1 MITEGRSDGRSHSTS
16 RFVIMIPNFKLEP
29 KKSVSDTLKSK
40 ILPVAWHRDL
50 EKSDLLYAVVTQ
62 SRAAFVAR
70 ILQDGTIFLHE
81 NFSEVKLWYW
91 TLIKCSEDEHR
102 VYNSSWKIKMSEW
115 SWKPGLRDK
124 DGDTQSLSRRYKIPI
139 WPLQSSG
146 IRGYQPIVE
155 FLTARR
161 DLSHHSPRVQP
172 LFSLIAQIFENQ
184 RLVTQLSR
192 RYEIRFFQ
200 KNLIHIF
207 SDMIMES
214 SLNIKKVVV
223 LWFSFEL
230 GPLEPVPRFWRTKI
244 CHAVV
249 TQ

>member
-1 MITEGRSDGRSHSTS
+1 MIQYFDGSSNEAT
-16 RFVIMIPNFKLEP
+16 
-29 KKSVSDTLKSK
+29 KKSESYQNIYFNVND
-40 ILPVAWHRDL
+40 
-50 EKSDLLYAVVTQ
+50 
-62 SRAAFVAR
+62 
-70 ILQDGTIFLHE
+70 
-81 NFSEVKLWYW
+81 
-91 TLIKCSEDEHR
+91 
-102 VYNSSWKIKMSEW
+102 
-115 SWKPGLRDK
+115 WKPGLRDK
-124 DGDTQSLSRRYKIPI
+124 DGDKQSLSRRYKIPI

-223 LWFSFEL
+223 LWFSFEID
-230 GPLEPVPRFWRTKI
+230 PPEPVPRFWRTKI